1 MAEKDK
7 RKSETSTSDE
17 TAAVPEGAASGEDD
31 QEVVVL
37 PDTAESSSESND
49 QPEDPYAYKKPE
61 DVTFRYRARDVN
73 ECTKNPCRQGRCVNK
88 DGGYICI
95 CYKGWSGQNCDLE
108 SCQLKAGLGASYR
121 GNISVTKTGK
131 TCQRWDS
138 QTPHRHRKAPAS
150 HPSSGLEENYCRNPD
165 GEPGGVWCYTMDPG
179 SRWESCDVPVCAAKR
194 CQKGW
199 EDYTN
204 YCYKFVR
211 DTVSWSTASSRCKKE
226 DAFLAS
232 IGSSLENYFITSLI
246 SKGPMRVWIG
256 LRRLGRSWKWIDGA
270 PVTYRNWAPDEP
282 NNYWAR
288 GEDCVHILSK
298 TAWRSGSMYGS

>member
-1 MAEKDK
+1 M
-7 RKSETSTSDE
+7 T
-17 TAAVPEGAASGEDD
+17 
-31 QEVVVL
+31 L
-37 PDTAESSSESND
+37 
-49 QPEDPYAYKKPE
+49 KPTH
-61 DVTFRYRARDVN
+61 VTFLPPAVTLLPTTVTLQPTVSTLYSPASNLSDVN

-211 DTVSWSTASSRCKKE
+211 DT
-226 DAFLAS
+226 DFLVY
-232 IGSSLENYFITSLI
+232 G
-246 SKGPMRVWIG
+246 
-256 LRRLGRSWKWIDGA
+256 
-270 PVTYRNWAPDEP
+270 
-282 NNYWAR
+282 
-288 GEDCVHILSK
+288 ILK
-298 TAWRSGSMYGS
+298 V